1 VASSYYREPSL
12 GKKGNAPTLTTFHQ
26 TKGFVEQSVV
36 VNSIDYSDESEHPI
50 PTKVD
55 SRFDDDFLG

>member
-1 VASSYYREPSL
+1 MVGIVASSYYREPSL

-36 VNSIDYSDESEHPI
+36 VNSIKKIFS
-50 PTKVD
+50 T
-55 SRFDDDFLG
+55 